1 MSKERPKNLAASVHQ
16 RIINLA
22 RAQNSDANLL
32 FTRYGLER
40 FLYRLSRS
48 THADSFVLKGAM
60 LFFVWTGTASRPTRD
75 LDLLAHIS
83 PDAEEIRRVFQNIC
97 LTAVEDDALEFQAT
111 AMEIETTQGLR
122 RFGGFR
128 ITIPAL
134 LGKVRLQVQIDLGFG
149 DTVTPAPRR
158 ITYPTLLD
166 QPAPQLAA
174 YHMETVI
181 AEKTEAIV
189 KLGLANTRTKDYFDL
204 LALSR
209 KFAFVGSELA
219 SSIAATFRTRET
231 PIPADVPAGLT
242 DGFATDAISRTRWHS
257 FLRRNGLADDP
268 DWPEVVAA
276 VRTFVLPPLQAA
288 GQTQAFTHEWPVG
301 GPWRPST

>member
-1 MSKERPKNLAASVHQ
+1 MSQISPKNITASVHQ
-16 RIINLA
+16 RIVNLA

-48 THADSFVLKGAM
+48 PHADSFVLKGAM

-83 PDAEEIRRVFQNIC
+83 PDAEEIRRVFRNIC
-97 LTAVEDDALEFQAT
+97 LTTVEDDALEFQPA
-111 AMEIETTQGLR
+111 AMEIQATQELR

-128 ITIPAL
+128 VSIPAL
-134 LGKVRLQVQIDLGFG
+134 LGKVRLQVQVDLGFG
-149 DTVTPAPRR
+149 DTVTPAPKR
-158 ITYPTLLD
+158 IIYPTLLD

-174 YHMETVI
+174 YPMETVI

-189 KLGLANTRTKDYFDL
+189 KLGLTNTRTKDYFDL

-209 KFAFVGSELA
+209 NFAFTGSDLV
-219 SSIAATFRTRET
+219 SSVAATFRTRDT
-231 PIPADVPAGLT
+231 PIPADTPLGLT
-242 DGFATDAISRTRWHS
+242 DGFATDAASLTRWHS
-257 FLRRNGLADDP
+257 FLRRNGLVDDP
-268 DWPEVVAA
+268 DWPEAVVA
-276 VRTFVLPPLQAA
+276 VRAFVLPPLRSA

-301 GPWRPST
+301 GPWRTST

>member
-1 MSKERPKNLAASVHQ
+1 MSQKSPKNIAASVHQ

-40 FLYRLSRS
+40 FLYRLGRS
-48 THADSFVLKGAM
+48 PHADSFVLKGAM

-75 LDLLAHIS
+75 LDLLALIS
-83 PDAEEIRRVFQNIC
+83 PDVEEIRRVFQNIC
-97 LTAVEDDALEFQAT
+97 LTTVEDDALEFQTT
-111 AMEIETTQGLR
+111 AMEIEPTQGLR

-134 LGKVRLQVQIDLGFG
+134 LSKVRLQVQVDLGFG
-149 DTVTPAPRR
+149 DTVTPAPKR

-189 KLGLANTRTKDYFDL
+189 KLGLTNTRTKDYFDL
-204 LALSR
+204 FALSR
-209 KFAFVGSELA
+209 NFAFTGSDLV
-219 SSIAATFRTRET
+219 SSLAATFRTRDT
-231 PIPADVPAGLT
+231 PIPADIPPGLT
-242 DGFATDAISRTRWHS
+242 EGFATDAVSLTRWNS

-276 VRTFVLPPLQAA
+276 VRTFVLPPLRSA
-288 GQTQAFTHEWPVG
+288 GQTQAFKHEWPVG

>member
-1 MSKERPKNLAASVHQ
+1 MSQAHPKNLAASVHQ

-22 RAQNSDANLL
+22 RAQKSEANLI

-48 THADSFVLKGAM
+48 PHADSFVLKGAM

-75 LDLLAHIS
+75 LDLLASLS
-83 PDAEEIRRVFQNIC
+83 PDTEEIRRVFQNIC
-97 LTAVEDDALEFQAT
+97 DTAVEDDALEFQT
-111 AMEIETTQGLR
+111 DAMEIENTQGLR

-128 ITIPAL
+128 VIPPAL
-134 LGKVRLQVQIDLGFG
+134 LGKVRLQIQVDLGFG
-149 DTVTPAPRR
+149 DTVTPAPKH
-158 ITYPTLLD
+158 ITSPTLLG

-189 KLGLANTRTKDYFDL
+189 KLGLTNTRTKDYFDL
-204 LALSR
+204 LVLSR
-209 KFAFVGSELA
+209 KFAFTGPDLVA
-219 SSIAATFRTRET
+219 SLAATFGTRET
-231 PIPADVPAGLT
+231 PIPAEIPPGLT

-268 DWPEVVAA
+268 DWPEAVAA
-276 VRTFVLPPLQAA
+276 VRAFVLPPLQAV
-288 GQTQAFTHEWPVG
+288 GQARAFMQEWPVG
-301 GPWRPST
+301 GPWR

>member
-1 MSKERPKNLAASVHQ
+1 MSQERPKNIAASVHQ

-22 RAQNSDANLL
+22 RAQNADANLI

-40 FLYRLSRS
+40 FLYRLSLS
-48 THADSFVLKGAM
+48 PHADSFVLKGAM

-75 LDLLAHIS
+75 LDLLAHLA
-83 PDAEEIRRVFQNIC
+83 PEPEEIRRVFQNIC
-97 LTAVEDDALEFQAT
+97 LTAVEDDALEFQAA
-111 AMEIETTQGLR
+111 AMQIEVTQGLR

-128 ITIPAL
+128 VTIPAL
-134 LGKVRLQVQIDLGFG
+134 LGKVRLQVQVDLGFG
-149 DTVTPAPRR
+149 DTVTPAPKR

-189 KLGLANTRTKDYFDL
+189 KLGLTNTRTKDYFDL

-209 KFAFVGSELA
+209 NFAFTGSDLA
-219 SSIAATFRTRET
+219 ASLAATFRTRDT
-231 PIPADVPAGLT
+231 PIPADIPPGLT
-242 DGFATDAISRTRWHS
+242 DGFATDATARTRWQT
-257 FLRRNGLADDP
+257 FLRRNALAGDP
-268 DWPEVVAA
+268 DWPEAVAT
-276 VRTFVLPPLQAA
+276 VRAFVLPPLHAVGQA
-288 GQTQAFTHEWPVG
+288 QAFTQMWPVS
-301 GPWRPST
+301 GPWRE